1 MVDDEDD
8 QIQEFQGL
16 PHGGSSLLKSVA
28 SPEKQFDDQPSPSPN
43 RQLEENTF
51 SLSHRYKHMK
61 QSKPD
66 LPKLDMNLCNT
77 GSPFNLF
84 NSSVEKKEKLDS
96 ENSAK
101 INKSL
106 SILNDMNT
114 LRLDL
119 KAENGL

>member
-1 MVDDEDD
+1 
-8 QIQEFQGL
+8 
-16 PHGGSSLLKSVA
+16 
-28 SPEKQFDDQPSPSPN
+28 
-43 RQLEENTF
+43 
-51 SLSHRYKHMK
+51 MK